1 MIFIHFKRLF
11 SFTENSFKNVV
22 CIDDLTC
29 FVAKKNKINEYQ
41 KNLKNGYIS
50 SNILLTVNNGC
61 VKYVPKIREHS
72 FSFYPLV
79 KEVTSIVVVCLRMCY
94 FAQDKMEL
102 D

>member
-1 MIFIHFKRLF
+1 M
-11 SFTENSFKNVV
+11 

-29 FVAKKNKINEYQ
+29 FVDKKINECQ
-41 KNLKNGYIS
+41 KNLDNCYIS
-50 SNILLTVNNGC
+50 SNILSTVNNGC
-61 VKYVPKIREHS
+61 VEYVSKIREHS

-79 KEVTSIVVVCLRMCY
+79 KEVTSIVIVCLRRCY